1 MHMSEATTIVQTIK
15 FDPDAKSDPAMQTT
29 TTDWYADPTGAFRS
43 GFWSSKPGRSEVH
56 YQKDELC
63 TLLAGVVRLTDEG
76 GKTVTYRAGD
86 TFLIPF
92 GFKGVWENVE
102 PVRKFFAVH
111 KPK

>member
-1 MHMSEATTIVQTIK
+1 MSEATTIVQTIK
-15 FDPDAKSDPAMQTT
+15 FDPDAKSDPATQTT
-29 TTDWYADPTGAFRS
+29 TTDWYADSTGAFRS

-76 GKTVTYRAGD
+76 GKTVTYGAGD

-92 GFKGVWENVE
+92 GFKGVWETVE
-102 PVRKFFAVH
+102 PARKFFAVH
-111 KPK
+111 KPKD